1 MSQSQFLEAK
11 EIITELKSI
20 LQDTLKIFDYPQTKQ
35 DRPIR

>member
-20 LQDTLKIFDYPQTKQ
+20 LQDALKIFDYPQTKQ